1 MDDTNNYLIE
11 ANELICAG
19 EYQKAEV
26 KLNNVLTL
34 LDKYYPFKYYCLIK
48 LLQNKPQVVGF
59 SVQAKSCFLLLFFAE
74 IIKNINPNIY
84 IILGGPETSPCPKA
98 LIETYKYMDAVFV
111 CESDLSYGVGN

>member
-48 LLQNKPQVVGF
+48 LLQNKPQVVDECTVLPKEEPVPF
-59 SVQAKSCFLLLFFAE
+59 YKNVWLWAILAVCIFAAL
-74 IIKNINPNIY
+74 NI
-84 IILGGPETSPCPKA
+84 
-98 LIETYKYMDAVFV
+98 MFW
-111 CESDLSYGVGN
+111 